1 MAEGG
6 FLEVSLKGFVSFLH
20 DEFLAPCLVPITL
33 KGPFTLA
40 IFAAIL
46 AAIFAAISSVI
57 SRRFQIARV
66 NYWRFKSPRNRQ

>member
-1 MAEGG
+1 MNTVG
-6 FLEVSLKGFVSFLH
+6 LEREFAFFTYSLNNAATYSCFALETV
-20 DEFLAPCLVPITL
+20 

-46 AAIFAAISSVI
+46 AAILAAISSAI
-57 SRRFQIARV
+57 SRRFQNARV